1 MSLSEGVRTRTQKI
15 ATLHSE
21 EMSVRFSAHSIV
33 HYSEIDIYADCFY
46 SYVFRFCPNI
56 FPSEKV
62 RTRIQKMRHCVLR
75 K

>member
-33 HYSEIDIYADCFY
+33 HYSEIEFMLIVFTVTFSGFVRIY
-46 SYVFRFCPNI
+46 SL
-56 FPSEKV
+56 
-62 RTRIQKMRHCVLR
+62 LR